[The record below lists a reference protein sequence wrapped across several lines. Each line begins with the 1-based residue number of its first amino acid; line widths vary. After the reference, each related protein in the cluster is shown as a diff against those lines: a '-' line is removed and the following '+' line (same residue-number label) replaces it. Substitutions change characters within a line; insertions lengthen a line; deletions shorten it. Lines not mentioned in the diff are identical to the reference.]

1 MKPPVRD
8 AWEAFL
14 IYFFPTL
21 ENWNDFII
29 FAQKPKIMDNKAI
42 PDNVFRY
49 NLGKDVTKIETPL
62 KVYNMATQQAKVVN
76 AVWDTG
82 ATCSAVS
89 RRIVKELE
97 LTEDGVSAKI
107 GIAGTCFGTTT
118 ICFAFPG
125 NGRYSALVDAD
136 ILDDFTGTPD
146 FVVGLDIIT
155 LGDFRLSLE
164 GGSVVMSFVADTSLF
179 MDMMH
184 GDPAETQSKLA
195 KQWERVKRIRGYV
208 K

>member
-107 GIAGTCFGTTT
+107 GIGAHVLEQL
-118 ICFAFPG
+118 
-125 NGRYSALVDAD
+125 RYAL
-136 ILDDFTGTPD
+136 
-146 FVVGLDIIT
+146 
-155 LGDFRLSLE
+155 LSLAT
-164 GGSVVMSFVADTSLF
+164 ADTLPLWMRTSL
-179 MDMMH
+179 MIT
-184 GDPAETQSKLA
+184 PALPTSLWGWMSLHLEISGFLWRA
-195 KQWERVKRIRGYV
+195 AVW
-208 K
+208 